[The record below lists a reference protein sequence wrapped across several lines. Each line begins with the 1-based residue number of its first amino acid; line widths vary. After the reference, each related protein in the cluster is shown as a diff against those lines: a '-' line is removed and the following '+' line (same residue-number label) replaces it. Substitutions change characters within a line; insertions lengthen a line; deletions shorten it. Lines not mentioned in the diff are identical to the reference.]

1 MSEFERIN
9 MLKDKKGVFLGR
21 HAINP
26 LSGERVP
33 IYAGNFV
40 VSTYGTGAVMAVPG
54 HDQRDFDFATEY
66 DLEIRRVLE
75 ENQSGDINGPMNRAF
90 EGYGP
95 MINSQ

>member
-1 MSEFERIN
+1 MSEFERVN
-9 MLKDKKGVFLGR
+9 MLKEKGVFLGR

-26 LSGERVP
+26 LNNERVP

-66 DLEIRRVLE
+66 GLEIRRAAGKNAMKHQRTNE
-75 ENQSGDINGPMNRAF
+75 
-90 EGYGP
+90 
-95 MINSQ
+95 